1 MILFQFMILFT
12 KKVQVLFL
20 PTLHYVVYH
29 ILKLKSSNFFF
40 FHYNIN
46 TVTYIC
52 EDASFF
58 LGYLKYSNEGPLK
71 NVGTWI
77 FRALAKK
84 NP

>member
-52 EDASFF
+52 EGV
-58 LGYLKYSNEGPLK
+58 LLPWGIQIYS
-71 NVGTWI
+71 I
-77 FRALAKK
+77 RARSRSVRNAVVLR
-84 NP
+84 NFHR